1 MILWF
6 SGTGN
11 SEYIAKIIA
20 EKTGD
25 ELVSI
30 NDKLKKGDCSDISA
44 QKLVFVTPTHGW
56 RIPRIVE
63 EWIDK
68 TQFPQD
74 ADAWF
79 VMSCGSEIGLAEKGI
94 KKLCLRK
101 GFNCKGVAEIIMPE
115 NYIAMFDAPEE
126 AEAREIIKAA
136 QPAIDSAADCI
147 AAGKALASKKTGIVD
162 SLKSGIVN
170 SGFYA
175 ICVKDKAFTVD
186 DKCISCGKCAALCPV
201 NNIEL
206 KDGRPVWNGKCVHCM
221 ACICSCP
228 TEAIEY
234 GSKSKGKPRYTC
246 PV

>member
-11 SEYIAKIIA
+11 SEYIARKIA

-30 NDKLKKGDCSDISA
+30 NDKLKNGDISLVDGE
-44 QKLVFVTPTHGW
+44 KLVFATPTHGW
-56 RIPRIVE
+56 RIPRVVE

-68 TQFPQD
+68 TQFAHN
-74 ADAWF
+74 ADVWF
-79 VMSCGSEIGLAEKGI
+79 VMSCGSDIGFAEKRI
-94 KKLCLRK
+94 KKLCERK
-101 GFNCKGVAEIIMPE
+101 DFNFKGVAEVVMPE

-126 AEAREIIKAA
+126 AEARKIIAAA
-136 QPAIDSAADCI
+136 QPAIDKAAECI
-147 AAGKALASKKTGIVD
+147 AENKAFALKKSGLMD

-175 ICVKDKAFTVD
+175 ICVKDKAFTVS
-186 DKCISCGKCAALCPV
+186 DKCISCGKCASLCPM
-201 NNIEL
+201 NNIEIR
-206 KDGRPVWNGKCVHCM
+206 DGRPVWNGKCVHCM

-234 GSKSKGKPRYTC
+234 GSKSKGQPRYTC
-246 PV
+246 PM

>member
-30 NDKLKKGDCSDISA
+30 NDKLKKGDYSDISA
-44 QKLVFVTPTHGW
+44 KKLVFVTPTHGW

-94 KKLCLRK
+94 KKLCARK
-101 GFNCKGVAEIIMPE
+101 GFGFKGAAEVVMPE

-175 ICVKDKAFTVD
+175 VCVKDKAFTVD

-201 NNIEL
+201 NNIGL